1 MRHLEGLPLGKLSVS
16 GVIAIIVLVGLVC
29 VAECTLMKCVYKC
42 VNVGVH
48 ACA

>member
-1 MRHLEGLPLGKLSVS
+1 MRHLEGLPHGKLSVN
-16 GVIAIIVLVGLVC
+16 GVITIIVLVGLVC
-29 VAECTLMKCVYKC
+29 VTECTLMKCVYRC